1 MHISTSPSVYNSF
14 NAKKLP
20 NELNMMPLLSSNNQE
35 SNQREMETRNYAIWA
50 SMFILVLMI
59 IFVGFV
65 LPWIHKK

>member
-1 MHISTSPSVYNSF
+1 
-14 NAKKLP
+14 
-20 NELNMMPLLSSNNQE
+20 MMPLLSSNNQE